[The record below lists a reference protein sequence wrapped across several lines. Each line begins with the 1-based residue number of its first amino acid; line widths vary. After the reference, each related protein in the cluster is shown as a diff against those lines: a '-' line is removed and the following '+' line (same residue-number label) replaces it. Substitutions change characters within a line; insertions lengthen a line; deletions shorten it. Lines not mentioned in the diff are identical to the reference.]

1 MIKLDRVTK
10 RYGSKTA
17 VHEITLDIAPGEL
30 FAFLGP
36 NGAGKTTTIK
46 MMCGLLFPT
55 SGHVLIGGHDLRR
68 DGDRARQLLSYVPD
82 QPFLYE
88 KLTGREFLQF
98 IADMYGLAAE
108 QARRRINEV
117 IDLFELHE
125 FVDDLTERY
134 SHGMRQ
140 RTVFASALVHEPK
153 VLIVD
158 EPTVGLD
165 PHSVRRLKD
174 LLRRQADQGT
184 TVFLSSHSLD
194 VVEELAD
201 RIAIIEHG
209 RLIACGPLAALR
221 AQASSDGS
229 LEDVFLTLTSQ
240 ATEGLYAPGASSLG
254 IFSPGAHAPC
264 GHGGDDPLRHV
275 WSKGPDETQSVPA
288 EGHQEG
294 RHPQKQERTDELS

>member
-1 MIKLDRVTK
+1 MIKLEHVSK
-10 RYGSKTA
+10 VYGAKPA
-17 VHEITLDIAPGEL
+17 VHDLDLDIAAGEL

-55 SGHVLIGGHDLRR
+55 SGRVLIGGHDMQR
-68 DGDRARQLLSYVPD
+68 DGDRARPLLSYVPD
-82 QPFLYE
+82 QPYLYE
-88 KLTGREFLQF
+88 KLTGREFLHF
-98 IADMYGLAAE
+98 IADMYGLSPEYGRERIAA
-108 QARRRINEV
+108 V
-117 IDLFELHE
+117 IKQFGLES

-165 PHSVRRLKD
+165 PHSVRQLKD
-174 LLRRQADQGT
+174 LLRRQADLGT

-201 RIAIIEHG
+201 RMAIIHHG
-209 RLIACGPLAALR
+209 KLISCGTLKALR
-221 AQASSDGS
+221 DQASVDGS
-229 LEDVFLTLTSQ
+229 LEEVFLTLTRQ
-240 ATEGLYAPGASSLG
+240 
-254 IFSPGAHAPC
+254 
-264 GHGGDDPLRHV
+264 D
-275 WSKGPDETQSVPA
+275 
-288 EGHQEG
+288 
-294 RHPQKQERTDELS
+294 TDEEGERPASAGWLRFPPAG

>member
-1 MIKLDRVTK
+1 MIELDKVTK
-10 RYGSKTA
+10 RYGLKTA
-17 VHEITLDIAPGEL
+17 VHELSLEVAPGEI

-55 SGHVLIGGHDLRR
+55 TGSVRIGGHDMLS
-68 DGDRARQLLSYVPD
+68 DGDRARGLLSYVPD

-98 IADMYGLAAE
+98 IADMYGLPYDHA
-108 QARRRINEV
+108 QRRIAEV
-117 IDLFELHE
+117 IDWFDLED

-140 RTVFASALVHEPK
+140 RTVFAGALVHDPK

-165 PHSVRRLKD
+165 PRSVRQLKD
-174 LLRRQADQGT
+174 LLRSQARQGT

-194 VVEELAD
+194 VVQQLAD
-201 RIAIIEHG
+201 RIAIVDHG
-209 RLIACGPLAALR
+209 RLIACGPLAELR
-221 AQASSDGS
+221 GQAAVDGS
-229 LEDVFLTLTSQ
+229 LEDVFLTLTR
-240 ATEGLYAPGASSLG
+240 EEDASS
-254 IFSPGAHAPC
+254 PEV
-264 GHGGDDPLRHV
+264 RV
-275 WSKGPDETQSVPA
+275 
-288 EGHQEG
+288 
-294 RHPQKQERTDELS
+294 RTDRDGITATASGPQP